1 MRYIDVTME
10 LSSIRLDRLLKLEC
24 KITHSAI
31 CSFLRC
37 GDILVNGEI
46 SDISYRV
53 KTGDRISISSIV
65 ETLDK
70 AIRTDEYPMSYL
82 ERIKQMIVH
91 ENDYII
97 VINKAFGVA
106 VQGGSGVDKSIDKA
120 LNQIYE
126 RQIYVVH
133 RLDADT
139 SGVMIFAKNRQSA
152 QELSSYFRDHS
163 IEKYY
168 ISLNVGVPYKLSGN
182 IKTED
187 MITNF
192 NVIESKNNISCI
204 LFNPITGKKHQIRK
218 HSLEMKCPIIGD
230 DKYGYDRTKEI
241 SKKLHLCAFYIKIP
255 KHGVFTLRILPNH
268 ILKTLDNLGLKC
280 DDITNKVNA
289 HIKGQIT

>member
-1 MRYIDVTME
+1 MRYIDVTSE
-10 LSSIRLDRLLKLEC
+10 LSSMRLDRLLKLEC

-37 GDILVNGEI
+37 GDILVNGEVSNI
-46 SDISYRV
+46 AYRA
-53 KTGDRISISSIV
+53 KIGDRVSISSTV
-65 ETLDK
+65 EALDK
-70 AIRTDEYPMSYL
+70 TIKTDEYPRSYL
-82 ERIKQMIVH
+82 ERIRQMIVH
-91 ENDYII
+91 ENDDII
-97 VINKAFGVA
+97 VINKTFGVA
-106 VQGGSGVDKSIDKA
+106 VQGGSGVDKSLDKA

-168 ISLNVGVPYKLSGN
+168 ISLNVGVPYKLSGS

-230 DKYGYDRTKEI
+230 DKYGYDRAKET

-255 KHGVFTLRILPNH
+255 KHGVFRLKILPNH
-268 ILKTLDNLGLKC
+268 ISKTIETLHFNEN
-280 DDITNKVNA
+280 DIINKLTTL
-289 HIKGQIT
+289 ISK